1 MRIAAIIF
9 LLFAGYFSLPPALA
23 QNLPSCTVTG
33 TTTTFPTGTACWGQ
47 PDFYQIRIYELG
59 LCSSPP
65 TAPTAASSPGLSACT
80 TIFSSSGGS
89 LVNVTPTTTSPLS
102 GSFTR
107 PPNGSYTHGYIRM
120 DASFD
125 IQAVVDFGVAITG
138 DAGGNGQFCATITG
152 STSGGTSATC
162 ADVAPAAGTLQIP
175 LTDFDGGAGFSAS
188 ATATSTT
195 GSGTSTVEGFLMTAA
210 DQLATSAAGVQRLF
224 GIQTFGTP
232 VSITNSTTG
241 MDISFRVTTGM
252 TLIGNVGPTL
262 SIESGPFVID
272 MTPLP

>member
-1 MRIAAIIF
+1 VRIAAIFI
-9 LLFAGYFSLPPALA
+9 LLFAACFAPSPANA

-33 TTTTFPTGTACWGQ
+33 TTTTFPTGAACWGQ

-59 LCSSPP
+59 LCTSAP
-65 TAPTAASSPGLSACT
+65 TAPTAASSPVLSSCFT
-80 TIFSSSGGS
+80 TFSNSSGA
-89 LVNVTPTTTSPLS
+89 LVNVTPTSTSTLS
-102 GSFTR
+102 GTFTR

-162 ADVAPAAGTLQIP
+162 AGVAPAAGTLQIP
-175 LTDFDGGAGFSAS
+175 LTDFDGGAGFSAVAS
-188 ATATSTT
+188 ATSTT
-195 GSGTSTVEGFLMTAA
+195 SSGTSTVTGHFMTAA
-210 DQLATSAAGVQRLF
+210 DQLATAAAGVQRLF
-224 GIQTFGTP
+224 GVQTFGTP
-232 VSITNSTTG
+232 VSIVNATTG

-252 TLIGNVGPTL
+252 TLIGNAGPTL
-262 SIESGPFVID
+262 QIESGPFVID
-272 MTPLP
+272 ITPLP